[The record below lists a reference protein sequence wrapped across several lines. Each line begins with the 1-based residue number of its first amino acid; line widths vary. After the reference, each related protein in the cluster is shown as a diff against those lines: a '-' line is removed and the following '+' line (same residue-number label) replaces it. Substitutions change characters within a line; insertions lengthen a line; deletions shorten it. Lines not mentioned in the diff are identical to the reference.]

1 MSLCIC
7 ICISVSVSVSVSDSV
22 IVCVCI
28 RRGPVSPEEGIVLPC
43 PEPKP
48 VDGREN
54 CCQLLQAGGDEGVV
68 EDTQSRGGRDGPWV
82 GEVVYGVGRM

>member
-1 MSLCIC
+1 M
-7 ICISVSVSVSVSDSV
+7 
-22 IVCVCI
+22 CVCI

-82 GEVVYGVGRM
+82 GEVVYGVAWGGRQRGVPGETVLPFAIGPRR